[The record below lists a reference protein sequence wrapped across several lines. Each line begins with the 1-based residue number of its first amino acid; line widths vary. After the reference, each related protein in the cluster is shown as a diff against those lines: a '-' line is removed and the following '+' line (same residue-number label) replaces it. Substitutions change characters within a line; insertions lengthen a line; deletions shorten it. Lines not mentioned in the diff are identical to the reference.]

1 MSRKAYL
8 FIFEWL
14 IFNFIIREI
23 LEKPQ
28 SPNNIQQQH
37 DLYTQCYQLI
47 TYVITLFYFP
57 KAGSNYHPSI
67 PTSYFRDLMGV
78 HPDAHK
84 FQEPLKLFSE
94 IRSDLPDEFDA
105 RKQWPQCPTIT
116 EIRDQGSCGSCWA
129 FGAVEAMSDRV
140 SYL

>member
-1 MSRKAYL
+1 
-8 FIFEWL
+8 
-14 IFNFIIREI
+14 
-23 LEKPQ
+23 
-28 SPNNIQQQH
+28 
-37 DLYTQCYQLI
+37 
-47 TYVITLFYFP
+47 
-57 KAGSNYHPSI
+57 
-67 PTSYFRDLMGV
+67 MGV

-94 IRSDLPDEFDA
+94 IRSDLPEEFDA

-140 SYL
+140 SLLLLKWMSFEQYWFSSIFALDLHSFQWKSEFPFLVGGFGLLLSHMRFRL